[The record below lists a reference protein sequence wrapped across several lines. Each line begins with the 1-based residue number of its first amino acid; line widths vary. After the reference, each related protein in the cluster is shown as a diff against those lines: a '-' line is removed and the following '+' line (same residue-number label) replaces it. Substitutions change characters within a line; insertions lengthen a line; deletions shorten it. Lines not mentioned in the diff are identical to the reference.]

1 MIDVTLE
8 ARQFAAEAIRHLL
21 GGGRSS
27 EAVGEVEC
35 ELYGAASIL
44 SRLGHAEAVEILS
57 RIISDLPS
65 VPPLEFAGDREIR
78 ELHALLARLT
88 DEIAKQEDE
97 IDRQVSLTT

>member
-35 ELYGAASIL
+35 ELYGAATIL

-57 RIISDLPS
+57 RIITDLPS
-65 VPPLEFAGDREIR
+65 VPRLGFAGDRETG
-78 ELHALLARLT
+78 ELGALLARL
-88 DEIAKQEDE
+88 EEE

>member
-44 SRLGHAEAVEILS
+44 SRLGHARRLRFSVGSS
-57 RIISDLPS
+57 RICPRCLRWNLRGIERSAS
-65 VPPLEFAGDREIR
+65 CMRCWRG
-78 ELHALLARLT
+78 
-88 DEIAKQEDE
+88 
-97 IDRQVSLTT
+97 

>member
-57 RIISDLPS
+57 RIISDLPRCLRWNLRGIERS
-65 VPPLEFAGDREIR
+65 ASCMRCWRG
-78 ELHALLARLT
+78 
-88 DEIAKQEDE
+88 
-97 IDRQVSLTT
+97 